1 MVLNYPHRLL
11 GNCEKK
17 KVLLKKKQWVVTT
30 LNKWTNTVKLVTEK
44 PDFTSDATDYDT
56 IWRT

>member
-1 MVLNYPHRLL
+1 MVPNYPHRLL
-11 GNCEKK
+11 GNYKKK

-30 LNKWTNTVKLVTEK
+30 LNKWSNIVKLKTEK
-44 PDFTSDATDYDT
+44 PDFTFDATDYDT